1 MRLDKFLK
9 VSRIIKRRPVA
20 KTVVDGGKAKI
31 NGKTAKAGTVV
42 KTGDILE
49 LEYYDKY
56 FKFEIVEVPEGNVP
70 KEKSNDLIKVLDSCG
85 IEVDLS
91 SDKEILE

>member
-56 FKFEIVEVPEGNVP
+56 FKFENVEVPEGNVP
-70 KEKSNDLIKVLDSCG
+70 KEKSNDLIKVLDSRG

>member
-20 KTVVDGGKAKI
+20 KVVVDGGKAKL

-42 KTGDILE
+42 KVGNVLE

-56 FKFEIVEVPEGNVP
+56 FKFEILEVPEGNVP
-70 KEKSNDLIKVLDSCG
+70 KDKSNDLVKVLDSRG
-85 IEVDLS
+85 IVVDLS